1 MIYIGI
7 DVASRKHDCCI
18 LNEKGDELSVF
29 TIPNDKQGFEYLLSE
44 VEKHSSEKSLS
55 DARIGL
61 ESTGHYSI
69 NIQNYLLHKRLSVK
83 IFNPLQVNMLR
94 KAQSLRKTK
103 TDKSDSKFLAML
115 LFSDDSKS
123 YSLPVLSI
131 SELRILT
138 RNRHRLVQ
146 MKTKLK
152 ISFSR
157 LITILSP
164 ELPHVV
170 WSANQKS
177 CYAMLLEF
185 PTAKKIACANII
197 RLTNV
202 LSVNSKGK
210 YGREKAEQI
219 RELAKNSIGL
229 DSRASGFELQQ
240 TIRLIQN
247 LQVEID
253 VLDKEIKKIM
263 NSCASPILSIPGIGY
278 TLGAIILSEIGNIE
292 NFSNPGKLLAFAGLE
307 PSTYESGNYVA
318 SKTPMVKRGSTYL
331 RWAMLQA
338 ARLVAY
344 RDKTFSCYYDKKR
357 SQGKH
362 HFVALTHTAKKLIRV
377 LFHLMKT
384 GQDFAPQSYTA

>member
-44 VEKHSSEKSLS
+44 IEKHSSEKSLS

-152 ISFSR
+152 ISLSR
-157 LITILSP
+157 LLS
-164 ELPHVV
+164 
-170 WSANQKS
+170 A
-177 CYAMLLEF
+177 
-185 PTAKKIACANII
+185 
-197 RLTNV
+197 
-202 LSVNSKGK
+202 
-210 YGREKAEQI
+210 
-219 RELAKNSIGL
+219 
-229 DSRASGFELQQ
+229 
-240 TIRLIQN
+240 
-247 LQVEID
+247 
-253 VLDKEIKKIM
+253 
-263 NSCASPILSIPGIGY
+263 
-278 TLGAIILSEIGNIE
+278 
-292 NFSNPGKLLAFAGLE
+292 
-307 PSTYESGNYVA
+307 
-318 SKTPMVKRGSTYL
+318 
-331 RWAMLQA
+331 
-338 ARLVAY
+338 
-344 RDKTFSCYYDKKR
+344 
-357 SQGKH
+357 
-362 HFVALTHTAKKLIRV
+362 
-377 LFHLMKT
+377 
-384 GQDFAPQSYTA
+384 